1 MFSDSSNSR
10 FDSIEICIDSIG
22 NSPCHSFVICG
33 IGNVKIIILVTH
45 KSHFEDGNRNCTPVG
60 TSHIV
65 GRDDAFV
72 CKSGGIAVTVDDTG
86 CKRIT
91 FFDEFLVQILIGTGW
106 GHGKS
111 TGSRSTVVT
120 VCMNADRDIG
130 SGFCGEFCTFFV
142 ADGFVVIL
150 AGHDNLVPARC
161 QFFFKDKRNFKV
173 DFIFRNLGVVTGS
186 TGRSF
191 IFGLR

>member
-1 MFSDSSNSR
+1 MFSDSSNIR

-22 NSPCHSFVICG
+22 NSLCHSFMICG
-33 IGNVKIIILVTH
+33 IGNIEIIILVTH
-45 KSHFEDGNRNCTPVG
+45 KPHFEDGNRNCAPVG
-60 TSHIV
+60 ASHIV
-65 GRDDAFV
+65 GRDDTFV
-72 CKSGGIAVTVDDTG
+72 CKAGGIAVTVDDTG

-130 SGFCGEFCTFFV
+130 SGFCGKFCTFFI

-150 AGHDNLVPARC
+150 AGHDNLV
-161 QFFFKDKRNFKV
+161 NFKV